1 MVFGVSPYAQT
12 ARLDGGKA
20 VPDGLAQGG
29 RVDVRDA
36 ILLADAAVGKV
47 ESLAGD
53 VSVGVGRVVAGEPG
67 GMMSHGMAKRE
78 KGGAYGLPCLDED
91 LFGAIRGAGR
101 RGRPDVGGELL
112 EGVIAAHVLHLAH
125 PGVLLLLL
133 VVEHRRVIVAVNDG
147 ARCEHGMVI
156 GGIRCGQVHR
166 DVLRL

>member
-47 ESLAGD
+47 EALAGD

-67 GMMSHGMAKRE
+67 GMMSHGRPNGKRAGLMAYHAWTKI
-78 KGGAYGLPCLDED
+78 CLARSE
-91 LFGAIRGAGR
+91 A
-101 RGRPDVGGELL
+101 
-112 EGVIAAHVLHLAH
+112 
-125 PGVLLLLL
+125 L
-133 VVEHRRVIVAVNDG
+133 VVVAALTLAASFSRV
-147 ARCEHGMVI
+147 
-156 GGIRCGQVHR
+156 
-166 DVLRL
+166 